1 MIRVL
6 IVDGQAEV
14 RWGLRMRLAI
24 EPDVTVVGETG
35 NVGEALALTQVLDPD
50 VIVVDIGMHGAEGVN
65 IVKRLRAAAP
75 AAAVVVLTLHG
86 DEDTRARAHEAG
98 AQVFLDKYGGAV
110 DLLQAIRRLA
120 ARRPPETKCVA
131 IGALAARRLS
141 VG

>member
-24 EPDVTVVGETG
+24 EPDMTVVGEADETG
-35 NVGEALALTQVLDPD
+35 LALVLARALDPD
-50 VIVVDIGMHGAEGVN
+50 LILVDIGMQGAEGVN

-75 AAAVVVLTLHG
+75 AAAVVVLTLR
-86 DEDTRARAHEAG
+86 DDQDTRARAREAG
-98 AQVFLDKYGGAV
+98 AQAFLDKCGGAA
-110 DLLQAIRRLA
+110 DLPSAIRQFASRQPVGRDGAATSPLA
-120 ARRPPETKCVA
+120 SRQ
-131 IGALAARRLS
+131 LS